1 MITCLL
7 RLLNLLKVDSW
18 KYLLFIASCL
28 YMWICVYLFVGF
40 RYPFGFRVS
49 AGLVLVMDFYPN
61 RFRVSISGFGFGC
74 TETPPDP
81 NPTRCH
87 PYNRLAGSGV
97 DLCWR
102 LLRRKAAMGRSI
114 HRSRVG
120 CAASQK
126 DAVVLPFIFLA
137 EAAAACRRSSVRRRR
152 VNMGW
157 VAEAVRQTRSGAT
170 AMGPH

>member
-1 MITCLL
+1 MLIITCLHG
-7 RLLNLLKVDSW
+7 LLIFLKVDSW
-18 KYLLFIASCL
+18 KYLLFVASYL
-28 YMWICVYLFVGF
+28 YIWICVYLSAGF
-40 RYPFGFRVS
+40 GYPFGFRVS
-49 AGLVLVMDFYPN
+49 AGLVLMMDFHPN
-61 RFRVSISGFGFGC
+61 RFWVRVRISISGFDFGC

-87 PYNRLAGSGV
+87 PYSRLAGSGV

-137 EAAAACRRSSVRRRR
+137 EAAAACRRQGRAQDLKGGYSKFQ
-152 VNMGW
+152 M
-157 VAEAVRQTRSGAT
+157 
-170 AMGPH
+170 M